1 MCAEWDGISG
11 WVGIRKMRPGIC
23 LWNGMR
29 FPVEGLGGKCD
40 PEFVIGVGCGFPT
53 GPQAEAAS
61 HSGREFWDTVLR
73 GLWAANYMGPS

>member
-1 MCAEWDGISG
+1 
-11 WVGIRKMRPGIC
+11 
-23 LWNGMR
+23 MR

-53 GPQAEAAS
+53 GAQAEAVS

-73 GLWAANYMGPS
+73 GLWAANYMGLS